1 MTGNVAGGSR
11 ALGVHGA
18 FELRPFFEREVLG
31 NHVRLDGCI
40 RTDVDTVCG
49 DVTLEVPIDCDGAR
63 GDRRANTRSGA
74 GDEMMSLDLDRAF
87 EEAIDHDVLAG
98 DEFSLD
104 DECRAAAHGLYFHS
118 SSSLWQAERNFAA
131 IAECRMLIA
140 E

>member
-1 MTGNVAGGSR
+1 MTRDVAGGSR
-11 ALGVHGA
+11 PLGVHRA

-31 NHVRLDGCI
+31 NHIRLNGCMG
-40 RTDVDTVCG
+40 TDVDTLCG
-49 DVTLEVPIDCDGAR
+49 DVTLEVSINRHGPR
-63 GDRRANTRSGA
+63 GDRRANTRSG
-74 GDEMMSLDLDRAF
+74 GCLQMVPLDLDRAL
-87 EEAIDHDVLAG
+87 EQAVDHDVLAG

-118 SSSLWQAERNFAA
+118 SSSFGQAERNFAA